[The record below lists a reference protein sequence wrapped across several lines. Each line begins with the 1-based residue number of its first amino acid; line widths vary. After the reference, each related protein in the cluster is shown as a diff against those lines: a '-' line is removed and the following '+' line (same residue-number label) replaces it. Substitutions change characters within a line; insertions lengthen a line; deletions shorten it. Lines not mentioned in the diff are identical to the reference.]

1 LGFSNVPAQIIQFTK
16 NAFVIAL
23 NDVIATET
31 INLRKKHKIK
41 LPDAVIAATAIVLNL
56 TSVTSNVDDF
66 KNIDGLNILN
76 PQTV

>member
-1 LGFSNVPAQIIQFTK
+1 MGFSNVPAQIIQFTE

>member
-1 LGFSNVPAQIIQFTK
+1 LGFSNVPAQIIQFTE

>member
-1 LGFSNVPAQIIQFTK
+1 LGFSNVPAQIIQFTE

-66 KNIDGLNILN
+66 KILMS
-76 PQTV
+76 